1 MSKKAWIIFV
11 VAIFGLLAGLVIWSR
26 SNSTKV
32 DTSNIDANSI
42 QAASKSNGN
51 IADHVFGKADSKV
64 VLIEYGD
71 FQCPGCGSAEPGVE
85 KVINDYKSYS
95 AFVFRNFPLTSI
107 HQNALS
113 AASAVEA
120 AGLQNKYWEMHNL
133 VYSKQND
140 WNTLSVDQRTTTFTS
155 YAAQLGLDTTKF
167 KTDMASDAVAQKISF
182 DQAIGYKV
190 GVDSTPSFFL
200 NGVKLS
206 NSIIE
211 DLQTA
216 NGNQLRDALD
226 TQLKQAGVTPPTRAS

>member
-26 SNSTKV
+26 SNSTKI
-32 DTSNIDANSI
+32 DTSNINPSSI
-42 QAASKSNGN
+42 QVASKQNGN

-64 VLIEYGD
+64 VLTEYGD

-85 KVINDYKSYS
+85 KIINEYKDYTAYI
-95 AFVFRNFPLTSI
+95 FRNFPLTSI

-120 AGLQNKYWEMHNL
+120 AGLQNKYWEMHSMI
-133 VYSKQND
+133 YKKQNE
-140 WNTLSVDQRTTTFTS
+140 WNTLSVDQRTTTFTN
-155 YAAQLGLDTTKF
+155 YASQLGLDTTKF
-167 KTDMASDAVAQKISF
+167 QADMASSAVAQKISF

-190 GVDSTPSFFL
+190 GVDSTPTYFL

-211 DLQTA
+211 DLQTGS
-216 NGNQLRDALD
+216 GNQLRDALD
-226 TQLKQAGVTPPTRAS
+226 TQLKAAGVTPPTRSS